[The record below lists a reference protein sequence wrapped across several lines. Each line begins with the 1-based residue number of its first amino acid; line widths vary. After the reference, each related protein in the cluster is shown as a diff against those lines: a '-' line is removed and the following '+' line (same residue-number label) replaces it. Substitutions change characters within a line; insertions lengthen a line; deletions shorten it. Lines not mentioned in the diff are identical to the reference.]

1 MVKAMEQEQES
12 YKSRLFHFKN
22 MNENSASRHVKSWSS
37 DCAMRMDGSDNL
49 DDDDNDMMMFRSQP
63 GKCGSVDRPSL
74 PLGGV
79 TPNRNDKLPRVASSE
94 SMEALIVLQA
104 AMEQM
109 KEKFSKL
116 LLGEDMSGGGKG
128 VSSALALSNA
138 ITNLAASA
146 FGEQRRLEPM
156 AADRKTRWRRE
167 IGWLIS
173 VADHIVEFAPTQQT
187 NKDGTSMEVMSTRQ
201 RTDLLCN
208 IPALKKLDAML
219 LDCLD
224 KFKDQD
230 EFYYVKKDSPD
241 SSETRN
247 DEKWWLPAV
256 KVPPNG
262 LSEISR
268 RFLQSQKECVNQVLK
283 AAMAINAQVLSE
295 MEIPESY
302 LESLP
307 KNGRAS
313 LGDVIYRMITVEM
326 FDADQF
332 LIEMDL
338 SSEHKIL
345 DLKNRIEASIVI
357 WKRKMVQKDTKS
369 PWGSTVS
376 IEKREQ
382 FEERAETILL
392 LLKQGFPGI
401 SQSSL
406 DISKI
411 QFNRDVGLAILE
423 SYSRVLESLAH
434 TVMSRIEDVLY
445 ADQLTQE
452 PTNNAPSKNRYSLKE
467 NEKLREERLSF
478 TEDMASGTLSDVM
491 QWGNKNNEM
500 KKESFFGD
508 REKPLLSKVTGIMTN
523 NKKSS
528 YLENLG
534 AMRSPTAR
542 YS

>member
-22 MNENSASRHVKSWSS
+22 MSENSASRHVKSWSS
-37 DCAMRMDGSDNL
+37 DCAMAM
-49 DDDDNDMMMFRSQP
+49 DDDDNDDHNNMMMFRSQP
-63 GKCGSVDRPSL
+63 GKLSSVDRPSAL
-74 PLGGV
+74 PLSGT
-79 TPNRNDKLPRVASSE
+79 TPNRNDKFVSSE
-94 SMEALIVLQA
+94 SMDALLA

-156 AADRKTRWRRE
+156 AADRKARWRRE

-187 NKDGTSMEVMSTRQ
+187 NKDGSSMEVMTTRQ

-241 SSETRN
+241 SGETRN

-313 LGDVIYRMITVEM
+313 LGDVIYKMITIEM

-332 LIEMDL
+332 LIEIDL

-345 DLKNRIEASIVI
+345 DLKNRIEASIII

-369 PWGSTVS
+369 AWGSTVS
-376 IEKREQ
+376 SEKREQ

-401 SQSSL
+401 SQSAL

-423 SYSRVLESLAH
+423 CYSRVLESLAH
-434 TVMSRIEDVLY
+434 TVMSRIEDVLF
-445 ADQLTQE
+445 ADQQTQE
-452 PTNNAPSKNRYSLKE
+452 PTNNASCKNRYNFKDSE
-467 NEKLREERLSF
+467 NPKEERFSF
-478 TEDMASGTLSDVM
+478 SEDRSSSGTLSDVM
-491 QWGNKNNEM
+491 QWSNGNKSNEM
-500 KKESFFGD
+500 KKESFYGGD
-508 REKPLLSKVTGIMTN
+508 KEKPFLSKVTGIMTT
-523 NKKSS
+523 NKKSSS

-534 AMRSPTAR
+534 TMRSPTAR
-542 YS
+542 FS